1 MKFDALYDKIEKIV
15 PKDGSKDEFGFLA
28 YLVEEVGEVSRCVSE
43 NNGLKKR
50 NQTESVLS
58 ECSDVLNSLIGLYIK
73 LGGTKQFLVK
83 NAMKKS
89 IRWEK
94 RVNANKR
101 LSKSS

>member
-1 MKFDALYDKIEKIV
+1 MKFDALYDKIEKVV
-15 PKDGSKDEFGFLA
+15 PKDGSKNEFGFLA
-28 YLVEEVGEVSRCVSE
+28 YLVEEVGEVSRCILE

-58 ECSDVLNSLIGLYIK
+58 ECSDVLNSLLGLYIK
-73 LGGTKQFLVK
+73 LGGTKELLVK

-94 RVNANKR
+94 RVN
-101 LSKSS
+101 SKERVK